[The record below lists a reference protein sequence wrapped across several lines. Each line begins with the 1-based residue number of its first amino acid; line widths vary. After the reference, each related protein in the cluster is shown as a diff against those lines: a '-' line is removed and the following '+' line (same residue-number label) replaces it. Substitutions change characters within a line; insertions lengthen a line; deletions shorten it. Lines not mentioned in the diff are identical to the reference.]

1 MAGPRR
7 MGLPAWP
14 TSRLAV
20 WNDFTH
26 MDLTTRCP
34 QCGTTFSASLQQLQ
48 LRKGYIR
55 CVNCAH
61 IFDGFDAVVSPGP
74 SAQAPVSTPS
84 VVRQRPAPV
93 TDEPAQAAAQQAATH
108 TVSADAPAPRSRAA
122 DPFTISPGP
131 APGSYTARQD
141 PVFRVGEPLSAAQSK
156 SEPVVGRP
164 QAGPAL
170 EPQAAL
176 PQIRRRDDGL
186 APQIYVEP
194 RRPVSAADDALA
206 PAFLDGDTAAGRS
219 SARIVWAALLIMGLA
234 LLLAQLAYVYRA
246 QIANQ
251 VPFVRPVLER
261 ACATLHCKVAYAR
274 RIESISIM
282 SSSLR
287 SGSAAAIPP
296 DAASGAGTPGSDSM
310 VLQLT
315 LRNTYDKPQEWPTLV
330 LDLTDFSGTL
340 IVRKNLPPESYLAPD
355 VQKQPFPAGSEASIS
370 VPITLNGLK
379 INGYKLDKF
388 FQ

>member
-1 MAGPRR
+1 
-7 MGLPAWP
+7 
-14 TSRLAV
+14 
-20 WNDFTH
+20 

-61 IFDGFDAVVSPGP
+61 IFDGFEAVVSPAS
-74 SAQAPVSTPS
+74 SAQEPASPPS
-84 VVRQRPAPV
+84 VVRQRPAPAAE
-93 TDEPAQAAAQQAATH
+93 EPARTAPQQAANH
-108 TVSADAPAPRSRAA
+108 TVSPDAEMPHSGTA
-122 DPFTISPGP
+122 DPFTISSGRDAGLHP
-131 APGSYTARQD
+131 TRQD
-141 PVFRVGEPLSAAQSK
+141 PVFRVGEPLSAQPK
-156 SEPVVGRP
+156 SEPVIGQPPARP
-164 QAGPAL
+164 MK
-170 EPQAAL
+170 EPQTGL

-186 APQIYVEP
+186 APPVYVEP
-194 RRPVSAADDALA
+194 RRPASDPDEAA
-206 PAFLDGDTAAGRS
+206 PAFLDGDGAAGRNPIR
-219 SARIVWAALLIMGLA
+219 AVWAALALIGLA

-251 VPFVRPVLER
+251 AAFLRPVLEQ
-261 ACATLHCKVAYAR
+261 ACVPLHCKVPYAR
-274 RIESISIM
+274 RIDSISIM

-287 SGSAAAIPP
+287 SGSAAMAEG
-296 DAASGAGTPGSDSM
+296 AANAAGSAGSDSM

-340 IVRKNLPPESYLAPD
+340 IVRKNLPPESYLAPEA
-355 VQKQPFPAGSEASIS
+355 KSQPFPAGGEASIS
-370 VPITLNGLK
+370 VPIALDGLK
-379 INGYKLDKF
+379 INGYKLGKF

>member
-1 MAGPRR
+1 
-7 MGLPAWP
+7 
-14 TSRLAV
+14 
-20 WNDFTH
+20 

-34 QCGTTFSASLQQLQ
+34 QCGITFSASLQQLQ

-61 IFDGFDAVVSPGP
+61 IFDGFDAVVSPVP
-74 SAQAPVSTPS
+74 PAQAPVSPPS
-84 VVRQRPAPV
+84 VVRQRPAPSV
-93 TDEPAQAAAQQAATH
+93 DMPAATAPQPAADH
-108 TVSADAPAPRSRAA
+108 TVPTDAPAPPSRAV
-122 DPFTISPGP
+122 DPFTISSGP
-131 APGSYTARQD
+131 TAGPHPARQD
-141 PVFRVGEPLSAAQSK
+141 PVFRVGEPLSAKST
-156 SEPVVGRP
+156 SEPMVGRP
-164 QAGPAL
+164 QA
-170 EPQAAL
+170 EPLREAQAGL
-176 PQIRRRDDGL
+176 PQIRRRDDAH

-194 RRPVSAADDALA
+194 RRPASAADEAGT
-206 PAFLDGDTAAGRS
+206 PAFLDSDMATGRS
-219 SARIVWAALLIMGLA
+219 PIRIVWAALLIIGLA

-251 VPFVRPVLER
+251 ATFLRPVLER
-261 ACATLHCKVAYAR
+261 ACVPLHCKVAYTR
-274 RIESISIM
+274 RIDSISIM

-287 SGSAAAIPP
+287 AGSAATP
-296 DAASGAGTPGSDSM
+296 DGTGAASAAAAPSPDSM

-340 IVRKNLPPESYLAPD
+340 IVRKNLPPESYLTPD

-370 VPITLNGLK
+370 VPIALNGLK